1 MDGTLNNWNRFIKCF
16 NRYYLTKSEEMTM
29 KNQTYIAATPR
40 AATVSA
46 TISKGLQ
53 FTTAFLLAVVILY
66 GAGFVQTSAV
76 HNAAHDMR
84 HSQGFPCH

>member
-1 MDGTLNNWNRFIKCF
+1 MQ
-16 NRYYLTKSEEMTM
+16 S
-29 KNQTYIAATPR
+29 QTTIAATTR
-40 AATVSA
+40 VA

-53 FTTAFLLAVVILY
+53 LATAFLLGVVMLY
-66 GAGFVQTSAV
+66 GAGFVQASAV

>member
-1 MDGTLNNWNRFIKCF
+1 MQ
-16 NRYYLTKSEEMTM
+16 S
-29 KNQTYIAATPR
+29 QTTIATTTR
-40 AATVSA
+40 VA

-53 FTTAFLLAVVILY
+53 LATAFLLGVVMLY
-66 GAGFVQTSAV
+66 GAGFVQASAV